1 MDLDAFLASV
11 NAAVGDVPPQPE
23 EPEQEASPD
32 EPDRPAEP
40 EATYVDNDAESTI
53 PPEPEKKPKKKR
65 RAVTIGIVAA
75 LIVLLGAAAWFLLS
89 YYFVRADAL
98 RVVRCTTEEL
108 TVALESGDKAADFR
122 LTCSDMYGNSYP
134 ATAADGQ
141 YVFTGLS
148 ENTQYTITVTAADGH
163 RLSSRG
169 VSTLSVTTPE
179 ATEITDLTASLGD
192 ADGSVVLSFSANGPT
207 PAQWTV
213 SYAAGD
219 GQKQSQQFTGNTVT
233 A

>member
-40 EATYVDNDAESTI
+40 EATYVDNDAESTTR
-53 PPEPEKKPKKKR
+53 KSGVSSTMKKR

-75 LIVLLGAAAWFLLS
+75 LVVLLGAAAWFLLS

-122 LTCSDMYGNSYP
+122 LTCSDMYGNS
-134 ATAADGQ
+134 
-141 YVFTGLS
+141 
-148 ENTQYTITVTAADGH
+148 
-163 RLSSRG
+163 
-169 VSTLSVTTPE
+169 
-179 ATEITDLTASLGD
+179 
-192 ADGSVVLSFSANGPT
+192 
-207 PAQWTV
+207 
-213 SYAAGD
+213 
-219 GQKQSQQFTGNTVT
+219 
-233 A
+233 

>member
-1 MDLDAFLASV
+1 M
-11 NAAVGDVPPQPE
+11 
-23 EPEQEASPD
+23 
-32 EPDRPAEP
+32 
-40 EATYVDNDAESTI
+40 T
-53 PPEPEKKPKKKR
+53 
-65 RAVTIGIVAA
+65 A

-89 YYFVRADAL
+89 DYLVRADAL

-179 ATEITDLTASLGD
+179 ATEITDLTLSLIHI
-192 ADGSVVLSFSANGPT
+192 
-207 PAQWTV
+207 
-213 SYAAGD
+213 
-219 GQKQSQQFTGNTVT
+219 
-233 A
+233 

>member
-1 MDLDAFLASV
+1 MLTTTRRARSHP
-11 NAAVGDVPPQPE
+11 N
-23 EPEQEASPD
+23 
-32 EPDRPAEP
+32 RR
-40 EATYVDNDAESTI
+40 
-53 PPEPEKKPKKKR
+53 KKPKKKR
-65 RAVTIGIVAA
+65 RAVTIGIVTA

-141 YVFTGLS
+141 YVFSGLS

-169 VSTLSVTTPE
+169 VSTLSVTTPGGH
-179 ATEITDLTASLGD
+179 GD
-192 ADGSVVLSFSANGPT
+192 HGSDRLPRRCR
-207 PAQWTV
+207 PAAWC
-213 SYAAGD
+213 
-219 GQKQSQQFTGNTVT
+219 
-233 A
+233 